1 MVSKN
6 FRVVSGLA
14 AATCLLGACGGSPN
28 SSVKPSDK
36 INAQS
41 KDSAIAKKVPS
52 DFASDGVLL
61 IGTNATD
68 APNEFIDS
76 DGKTIIGVSV
86 DLGKAIAQQFGLKAK
101 FVNAPFDAI
110 IPGLQAGKYELGMAA
125 FSDTKE
131 REQVVDFVT
140 YYQTGTLW
148 AVKAGNPKNIT
159 PDNACGST
167 VAAQVGNAQLDD
179 AKAKSKDCTDNGKKP
194 IDVKSFQSQNDAITS
209 VVSGRA
215 DAWLSDAPV
224 VAYAVKQ
231 SKNALQLASD
241 KPYDRVPLGIAVPKD
256 KGQFTQAV
264 LAAVET
270 LFKNGT
276 YTKIMKKWGIEA
288 GAVDKPVVN
297 GATS

>member
-1 MVSKN
+1 MN
-6 FRVVSGLA
+6 RRITYIPAL
-14 AATCLLGACGGSPN
+14 AATCCLLAACGGNTSG
-28 SSVKPSDK
+28 SVKPK
-36 INAQS
+36 ENIKAQS
-41 KDSAIAKKVPS
+41 KVTAIAKKVPKQFS
-52 DFASDGVLL
+52 SDGVLL

-86 DLGKAIAQQFGLKAK
+86 DLGEAIAQQFGLKAK

-110 IPGLQAGKYELGMAA
+110 IPGLQSGKYELGMAA

-131 REQVVDFVT
+131 REKVVDFVT
-140 YYQTGTLW
+140 YYETGTLW
-148 AVKAGNPKNIT
+148 AVKAGNPKKIT

-167 VAAQVGNAQLDD
+167 AAAQVGNAQLDD
-179 AKAKSKDCTDNGKKP
+179 AQARSKACSSSGKKP

-231 SKNALQLASD
+231 SKGALELATD

-256 KGQFTQAV
+256 KGEFTEAV
-264 LAAVET
+264 REAVQT
-270 LFKNGT
+270 LFENGT

-288 GAVDKPVVN
+288 GAIDKPIVN
-297 GATS
+297 GATG